1 MIITSKS
8 LIEIYL
14 TNIPFMLTYTFL
26 ILATIFLC
34 KKKLNKFHLCFFVLL
49 SVLSLP
55 LLFDSIDDI
64 FHNPLT
70 IQYITN
76 MILWLSPFYVYIFY
90 HIKFKLG
97 NLSFLLIGM
106 CFEISTL
113 ILHLNISDTTRL
125 VWTLSFILSLMP
137 YDKELNR
144 KS

>member
-1 MIITSKS
+1 MTITSKS

-14 TNIPFMLTYTFL
+14 TNIPFMLTYAFL

-34 KKKLNKFHLCFFVLL
+34 KKKLNRFHLGFFVLL

-76 MILWLSPFYVYIFY
+76 MILWLSPFYVYVFY

-97 NLSFLLIGM
+97 NLRYLLLVYG
-106 CFEISTL
+106 
-113 ILHLNISDTTRL
+113 LNGQL
-125 VWTLSFILSLMP
+125 
-137 YDKELNR
+137 
-144 KS
+144 